1 MKLDPFNVVAGTL
14 LIVILTS
21 ITWAGIVSADKEVK
35 EATSVTVMGTQVVVM
50 SPEPGVTCYLR
61 GMNGIFCMRR

>member
-1 MKLDPFNVVAGTL
+1 MLANSRFTIYTIALLLISSTL
-14 LIVILTS
+14 LWS
-21 ITWAGIVSADKEVK
+21 IIKQSNEIKETK
-35 EATSVTVMGTQVVVM
+35 SVTVMGTQVVVM

>member
-1 MKLDPFNVVAGTL
+1 MQPNRFTIFIAITSLIIATLVWVA
-14 LIVILTS
+14 IRRSNEI
-21 ITWAGIVSADKEVK
+21 K
-35 EATSVTVMGTQVVVM
+35 EAKSVTVMGTQVVVM

>member
-1 MKLDPFNVVAGTL
+1 MKPDPFNVVAGAL
-14 LIVILTS
+14 LITVLVGM
-21 ITWAGIVSADKEVK
+21 TWAGIVSADKEVK

>member
-1 MKLDPFNVVAGTL
+1 MKLDPFNAVAGTL

-21 ITWAGIVSADKEVK
+21 ITWAGIVSADKQVK